1 MNGWE
6 LVALAVVI
14 AVAAF
19 LVLRRSRPKMAQD
32 LLQQQASPGPVAGP
46 ESGQSP
52 EPVRGVLESL
62 VANRSTGTLT
72 IVGGN
77 ETCSIY
83 VLFGHVF
90 HAECGPLEGSD
101 ALRRALSWN
110 AAVCRFDKKAALPTK
125 ETIRESTQSLLESPQ
140 NDSLPQS

>member
-14 AVAAF
+14 AVAA
-19 LVLRRSRPKMAQD
+19 LLLLRRSRPKTAQD
-32 LLQQQASPGPVAGP
+32 LLQPRASPAPVARP

-62 VANRSTGTLT
+62 VAHRSTGTLT
-72 IVGGN
+72 VVQGD
-77 ETCSIY
+77 ETCSLY
-83 VLFGHVF
+83 VLFGHFF
-90 HAECGPLEGSD
+90 HAECGPLEGSE
-101 ALRRALSWN
+101 AFHRALSWD